1 MSRRNGFTLLEVL
14 AALAVLGLLSG
25 LLAASVRLVLR
36 ARTTEA
42 RVLHQREDLDATDRT
57 LRTLIA
63 GMEPGAIGAAPLI
76 AGSADRLAFSAVLPQ
91 GAGIPGAADLLLA
104 VAPDHRLVLRYTPH
118 RHVRPLGPPPPVH
131 EATLL
136 EGVTRLDLAYWPRT
150 PPWGWIGTWDGPL
163 LPALV
168 RIRIV
173 LPAGDPRHWPEIV
186 AAPMRS
192 PAP

>member
-1 MSRRNGFTLLEVL
+1 MRAKGFTLLEVL
-14 AALAVLGLLSG
+14 VALAVLGLLSG
-25 LLAASVRLVLR
+25 LLAAGVRLVLH
-36 ARTTEA
+36 ART
-42 RVLHQREDLDATDRT
+42 DR
-57 LRTLIA
+57 
-63 GMEPGAIGAAPLI
+63 GAGAASARRLRCDRPH
-76 AGSADRLAFSAVLPQ
+76 AAHADRGHGARGDRRRAADRRQRRPARLQRRAAE

-118 RHVRPLGPPPPVH
+118 RHVRPLGPLPPVR

-136 EGVTRLDLAYWPRT
+136 EGVARLDLAYWPRT
-150 PPWGWIGTWDGPL
+150 PPWGWTGTWDGPL

-173 LPAGDPRHWPEIV
+173 LPADDPRHWPEIV
-186 AAPMRS
+186 AAPMRA